1 MNNNMHT
8 VHTLREYGAGEAY
21 GYMPDRYIYPAFRL
35 RDIVKHVRDAMEEGL
50 DKVAVFDERGNCSG
64 VWIDESEPEP
74 DGEGGMQ
81 ATKPCYFLMRPEEGN
96 SDAFNRAVNT
106 LYKQ

>member
-1 MNNNMHT
+1 MTDMHT
-8 VHTLREYGAGEAY
+8 VHTLREYGVGEAY
-21 GYMPDRYIYPAFRL
+21 GYMPDIYIYPAFRL

-50 DKVAVFDERGNCSG
+50 SKVAVFDERGNCTG